1 MVLHVLSA
9 FDLRMLRGLSA
20 IMLFLCGMVLSSFSH
35 AASVKVILLTF
46 SMCLSTLV
54 TGGALCN
61 HLDISNSISGV
72 LCQRPDLWSLQHA
85 WLCCCCCC
93 CWFCRTAIGL

>member
-1 MVLHVLSA
+1 
-9 FDLRMLRGLSA
+9 
-20 IMLFLCGMVLSSFSH
+20 MLFLCGMVPSSFAH
-35 AASVKVILLTF
+35 AASVKVVLLTF

-72 LCQRPDLWSLQHA
+72 LCVSNLNYGRSQHA
-85 WLCCCCCC
+85 WLYRCCCRCG
-93 CWFCRTAIGL
+93 FCST